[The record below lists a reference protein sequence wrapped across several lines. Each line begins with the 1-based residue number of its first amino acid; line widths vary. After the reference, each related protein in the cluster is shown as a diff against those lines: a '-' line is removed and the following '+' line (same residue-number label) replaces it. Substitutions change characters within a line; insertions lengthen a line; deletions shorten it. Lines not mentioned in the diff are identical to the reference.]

1 MKNNKINHRRHEDL
15 TWKTLPMRKGKT
27 TCTSQQIF
35 TISSVFTTSNGG
47 LQEEWSNEEQT
58 LNSICRSGLKMAT
71 GMYPTGSSHP
81 YPYPLGLNFTRWVTR
96 TRTRVEKYF
105 HSRTRW
111 VICTRRVTH
120 TRKHT
125 RHSHKNLSHSKLHS
139 HGYKSLIHHELKK
152 DHTGYKFPNAINR

>member
-1 MKNNKINHRRHEDL
+1 MHRMTMHRARYNSRIHRLKNC
-15 TWKTLPMRKGKT
+15 
-27 TCTSQQIF
+27 TCLAQYQISP
-35 TISSVFTTSNGG
+35 T
-47 LQEEWSNEEQT
+47 
-58 LNSICRSGLKMAT
+58 SGLLMIRRVRPFCRILTSLSEVKMAT

-81 YPYPLGLNFTRWVTR
+81 YSYPLGLNFTRWVTH

-105 HSRTRW
+105 HTRTRW

-120 TRKHT
+120 TRKDT
-125 RHSHKNLSHSKLHS
+125 RHSHEKLSHSKLHT